1 MNSIKAVTALLI
13 ILLVILTVVSIC
25 LLIKNKRIIKETF
38 FVSNHNCPPY
48 TYDHSGKNSY
58 FSKSKGWCAT
68 AAFEDE
74 VTQSGDYNQPGS
86 YNQSSIK
93 CPPTHYR
100 VPGKISMET
109 ESKTWCLK
117 SE

>member
-1 MNSIKAVTALLI
+1 MKNQGIKLYNRAKKI
-13 ILLVILTVVSIC
+13 I
-25 LLIKNKRIIKETF
+25 
-38 FVSNHNCPPY
+38 P
-48 TYDHSGKNSY
+48 SGTMLYSKKPELYLPDYWPTY